1 MNKKPFI
8 LGAALLGLVALPGA
22 SLVEASTE
30 AAAADP
36 VKTALAAFEGGYRA
50 SGRYTMHYD
59 YPEGV
64 TAVDF
69 TTGDSFI
76 RDYGFLVE
84 EDGSHTRVVRDI
96 TSSGSVLHLEG
107 ADGAAFTES
116 LDRTNTVVS
125 VREQEMLADILF
137 SERYN
142 DPFDYV
148 VPSDLTLEEGGKL
161 LLNGTK
167 STFLLNEYFDLSFPC
182 TGAEITLDGAGR
194 VAELAFVAPSRQAGI
209 DLEGNGNYLTIAT
222 SLVATIDFS
231 YDIPAFSHLEPL
243 SYENPALEAAL
254 ANMGDNYTILATSNY
269 ATADA
274 IIYKTATDTYVH
286 LDAGLPY
293 PVAGDILY
301 RERSGIYMKYVYDG
315 TSFSMSG
322 GLVQSEANFLPDFG
336 SVMSEQYQE
345 ESAGTYV
352 LDPAAVGYNST
363 ILMPDDLVTDFDS
376 DGLSA
381 YVQLGKDGKISSIG
395 CAYGFSIL
403 TSTVT
408 TSYGNYG
415 TTSLPTW
422 LDLASI

>member
-1 MNKKPFI
+1 MNKKPII
-8 LGAALLGLVALPGA
+8 LGAALAGLLALPA
-22 SLVEASTE
+22 ATLVEASTE
-30 AAAADP
+30 SADP
-36 VKTALAAFEGGYRA
+36 IKTALAAFEDGYRS
-50 SGRYTMHYD
+50 SGSYTMHYD

-69 TTGDSFI
+69 STGDSFI

-84 EDGSHTRVVRDI
+84 EDGSHTRAVRDI
-96 TSSGSVLHLEG
+96 TSSGSVLHLEAEDGG
-107 ADGAAFTES
+107 AYTES
-116 LDRTNTVVS
+116 LDRTNAVVS
-125 VREQEMLADILF
+125 VREQVMLADILF
-137 SERYN
+137 SEYYN
-142 DPFDYV
+142 DPFAYV
-148 VPSDLTLEEGGKL
+148 VPSDLSVEEDGKL

-167 STFLLNEYFDLSFPC
+167 ATFLLSEYFGLSFPC
-182 TGAEITLDGAGR
+182 TGAELTLDGVGR
-194 VAELAFVAPSRQAGI
+194 VAELSFVAPSRQAGI
-209 DLEGNGNYLTIAT
+209 DLEGNGNYLTITT
-222 SLVATIDFS
+222 SLQATIDFS
-231 YDIPAFSHLEPL
+231 YNVPAFTHLEPL
-243 SYENPALEAAL
+243 SYENPALEAAF

-286 LDAGLPY
+286 LNAGLPY

-322 GLVQSEANFLPDFG
+322 GLVQSEANFLPDFA
-336 SVMSEQYQE
+336 SVMSEQYKE

-352 LDPAAVGYNST
+352 LDTAAVGFNST
-363 ILMPDDLVTDFDS
+363 VLMPDDLVTDFDS

-381 YVQLGKDGKISSIG
+381 YVSLDSDGRVSSIG

-415 TTSLPTW
+415 TTSLPSW
-422 LDLASI
+422 LDVASI